1 MGSRIHPFGLHRTLW
16 PLIGMLA
23 LLLTAWPS
31 QSVSAQALGV
41 TYQNA
46 INLGGGCYRLTNAS
60 NGQRGAVWYFGT
72 VDVSQSWEMT
82 ADVYLGTNNGGA
94 DGMVFVLR
102 DLGAPTLG
110 GGGGLMGYGGNFTAP
125 EIEPSVG
132 VLMDTYQGGNHA
144 DPNYDHL
151 AIFRDGV
158 VDHNDPEALA
168 GPVPALTSFGNIENG
183 QEYQLRVTYN
193 AITHLMTVYWDCVE
207 RLSETVDIEDILGSN
222 TAKWGFTAAT
232 GGLSN
237 VHRVCN
243 ANWTVVE
250 DVVAP
255 EASICSGE
263 SIELTLSDYALNP
276 TWSPDIGL
284 SSTSGNTVT
293 ATLEESQVYTVTYED
308 VCEDEYTL
316 EVEVDVAALPD
327 PGLPSD
333 TVACDATSLV
343 LPNGPWPVGITG
355 TWDDGSTDAAYT
367 VSGAGT
373 YTLTL
378 EDTDS
383 GCSTSADVDVVAV
396 NLPNLSL
403 GEDQI
408 NCPYEAVSFDFSGN
422 DPNLT
427 YAWNGIP
434 GTDSYTTTQSG
445 TLILEW
451 GLLVCSASDEVELS
465 HHPTYEVSWEEDPI
479 VLCLDE
485 VETAPALDPAWS
497 GGNVSWLWSDGTN
510 ANTLT
515 VSEAGLYEV
524 EITTPNCTFTYDLD
538 VEDSP
543 NQGVNLGADVLLC
556 DLETVT
562 FNSGYSASATTWIS
576 GGDASG
582 TQATSTT
589 VFAEAAIVIA
599 EVSIGACIERD
610 TVEVAHVPFF
620 DAGLPEALDLCL
632 NDSLEL
638 VAEAGADAYTWN
650 NGVDVPE
657 QWVSTAGS
665 YSVETEVDGCF
676 FVDEV
681 AVNPSAN
688 TGVALGPDAVACD
701 GEAVVLASGY
711 TAAET
716 EWWINGSPE
725 ATTPG
730 WTVLNEDATVV
741 AEVTVGACI
750 ERDTVVID
758 YAPVFNTGLPSSLPL
773 CNGDSTWLAANVGA
787 PAYEWSS
794 GESTSGIW
802 VDSPGNYTLTTPVQ
816 GCEYMTT
823 VAVQNVPL
831 PVLDL
836 GADLTLCAGESALLN
851 TGLPTADETL
861 WSNGTNDPTLEVAS
875 AGTYGVI
882 VTENGCSSEDEV
894 TVAIQALP
902 VFDLGPD
909 QQLCPDEAAF
919 FYIYPLPEE
928 ASFSWNITHY
938 QPELTTSDP
947 GVYTALVNWNGCL
960 WTDEVLIERAAPL
973 FIDIVEPLSFCEGES
988 MVVSAENLPNLFPIG
1003 YSWDNGET
1011 TPAIQI
1017 DRQGIYEVTAAN
1029 ACDTLTKVFEVTLDY
1044 CECPVYV
1051 PNAFTPDNDGANDLF
1066 RPVLGCEPDSYL
1078 LEVFNTWGEIIFAT
1092 DDPETGWFGQVE
1104 EDPSSTDHSGYFTR
1118 SNVYHWR
1125 ISVEFPDEE
1134 NPVSSARLEFQGHV
1148 HMIR

>member
-1 MGSRIHPFGLHRTLW
+1 
-16 PLIGMLA
+16 LA
-23 LLLTAWPS
+23 VFALPNRA
-31 QSVSAQALGV
+31 VAQPDLYGNATSLG
-41 TYQNA
+41 A
-46 INLGGGCYRLTNAS
+46 GCYRLTNAS
-60 NGQRGAVWYFGT
+60 NSQRGAVWYEGT
-72 VDVSQSWEMT
+72 VDISQSWEMT
-82 ADVYLGTNNGGA
+82 ADVLLGASNGGA

-102 DLGAPTLG
+102 HPDDANTLG
-110 GGGGLMGYGGNFTAP
+110 GGGGLMGYGGNFATPA
-125 EIEPSVG
+125 IEPSVG
-132 VLMDTYQGGNHA
+132 VQMDTYQGGNHA
-144 DPNYDHL
+144 DPWYDHL
-151 AIFRDGV
+151 AIHRDGAV
-158 VDHNDPEALA
+158 NHNSADALA
-168 GPVPALTSFGNIENG
+168 GPITALTTFGNIENNT
-183 QEYQLRVTYN
+183 EYNLRVTYDGN
-193 AITHLMTVYWDCVE
+193 TQVMTVYWNCVE
-207 RLSETVDIEDILGSN
+207 RLSEVVDLEGIIGTNEV
-222 TAKWGFTAAT
+222 KWGFTAAT
-232 GGLSN
+232 GGASN
-237 VHRVCN
+237 LHRVCD
-243 ANWTVVE
+243 AEWTVVE

-255 EASICSGE
+255 DATACAGEA
-263 SIELTLSDYALNP
+263 IELSVSEYALNP
-276 TWSPDIGL
+276 IWSPATGL
-284 SSTSGNTVT
+284 SSASGNTVT
-293 ATLEESQVYTVTYED
+293 AILDASQTYTVTYED
-308 VCEDEYTL
+308 VCEEEYTL
-316 EVEVDVAALPD
+316 TVEVEVAELPD

-333 TVACDATSLV
+333 TVACDASSLT
-343 LPNGPWPVGITG
+343 LNNGPWPVGIVG
-355 TWDDGSTDAAYT
+355 TWDDGSTDEVYT
-367 VSGAGT
+367 VTGDGT

-378 EDTDS
+378 EETVS
-383 GCSTSADVDVVAV
+383 GCTVMAMVDVLAV
-396 NLPNLSL
+396 DLPVLSL
-403 GEDQI
+403 GDDQT
-408 NCPYEAVSFDFSGN
+408 NCPYEEVSFDFSGY

-427 YAWNGIP
+427 YTWNGVT
-434 GTDSYTTTQSG
+434 GTSTYTTTQAG
-445 TLILEW
+445 TLTLEW
-451 GLLVCSASDEVELS
+451 GLSLCTASDEVELS
-465 HHPTYEVSWEEDPI
+465 HYPTYLVDWVEDPI
-479 VLCLDE
+479 VLCADE
-485 VETAPALDPAWS
+485 VETASALDPAWS
-497 GGNVSWLWSDGTN
+497 GGNVSWLWNDGTN
-510 ANTLT
+510 ANALS
-515 VSEAGLYEV
+515 VSEPGLYSV

-543 NQGVNLGADVLLC
+543 NQGVDLGADVLLC
-556 DLETVT
+556 DAESVT
-562 FNSGYSASATTWIS
+562 FTSGYDAASTTWIS
-576 GGDASG
+576 GGDAEG
-582 TQATSTT
+582 TESTSTT
-589 VFAEAAIVIA
+589 VTGTAATVIVK
-599 EVSIGACIERD
+599 VSIGECVERD

-681 AVNPSAN
+681 AVNPSPN

-725 ATTPG
+725 GNSPS

-741 AEVTVGACI
+741 AEVTVGACV

-794 GESTSGIW
+794 GESASGIW
-802 VDSPGNYTLTTPVQ
+802 IDSPGNYTLTTPVQ
-816 GCEYMTT
+816 GCEYTTT

-861 WSNGTNDPTLEVAS
+861 WSNGTNEPTLEVAS
-875 AGTYGVI
+875 AGTYGVV

-894 TVAIQALP
+894 SIAIQPLP
-902 VFDLGPD
+902 IFDLGPD

-919 FYIYPLPEE
+919 FYIFPLPEE
-928 ASFSWNITHY
+928 ASFSWNIAHY

-960 WTDEVLIERAAPL
+960 WTDEVVVERAAPL

-988 MVVSAENLPNLFPIG
+988 MVVSAENPPNLFPIG
-1003 YSWDNGET
+1003 YNWDNGET

-1017 DRQGIYEVTAAN
+1017 DRQGIYEVVLAN
-1029 ACDTLTKVFEVTLDY
+1029 ACDTVTKAFEVTLDY